1 MGKALLTLIAVG
13 MVAAFMYRDD
23 IAGGWLDF
31 APGGTPSVMGG
42 VSSFGSSLGG
52 FGQKMGDSFR

>member
-31 APGGTPSVMGG
+31 TPGGPPSVMSG
-42 VSSFGSSLGG
+42 VNSFGSSLGG
-52 FGQKMGDSFR
+52 FGKKMGDSFR